1 MSDISSVA
9 NLKNL
14 ATSAYYNGNAKSTSK
29 GLELDDFL
37 SLIVAQFQNQDPN
50 SPADTNE
57 MMNYMVQMSVIE
69 AISNITDATTTM
81 YAGSLVGK
89 EVTVGQYN
97 SQGQIEE
104 IVGTVTGTGTYG
116 GQQVIFV
123 DGVSYYLSE
132 IMAIGRLPE
141 TSESTG
147 SAGED
152 PSEGGAEDDSTE
164 PSTETAEV

>member
-14 ATSAYYNGNAKSTSK
+14 ATSAYYNGTRTEKNSE
-29 GLELDDFL
+29 LNLDDFL
-37 SLIVAQFQNQDPN
+37 TLIVAQFQNQDPN
-50 SPADTNE
+50 SPADTKE

-97 SQGQIEE
+97 SQGQLEE

-141 TSESTG
+141 TSEAADGAEKDPPESG
-147 SAGED
+147 S
-152 PSEGGAEDDSTE
+152 EDDSTE
-164 PSTETAEV
+164 PSTETEDV

>member
-14 ATSAYYNGNAKSTSK
+14 ATSAYYNGNATNKSK

-50 SPADTNE
+50 SPADTKE

-97 SQGQIEE
+97 SSGMLEE

-141 TSESTG
+141 TSADTENTEQPPEDES
-147 SAGED
+147 END
-152 PSEGGAEDDSTE
+152 PTE
-164 PSTETAEV
+164 PPAQTQDV